1 MAKQTPDPADER
13 SREEQT
19 TADER
24 SREEQT
30 TADERSR
37 EEQTTADERSREEQA
52 AAGAPRWEAPAA
64 GSSRPA
70 TDLAAAAAQLL
81 KGGSRQLDSAALR
94 DALLDLHEF
103 WLTTKATEIG
113 ITPTSGF
120 AIVATGGLGRG
131 ELLPY
136 SDLDL
141 MLLHDNMPG
150 DLVSQVAEL
159 LWYPLWDAN
168 IRIDHSVRTVPEA
181 ITVAGEDISAG
192 LAMLE
197 TRHIAGDSDLSSLL
211 ISGARRQWRT
221 GIASRFDELVAHTEA
236 RWQRSGQI
244 AHRAEPDLKGGR
256 GGLRDIQLLNA
267 LAIAQLADVYP
278 SRSLASPIATL
289 GEAHLALLNVR
300 TELHRV
306 SGRGRE
312 LLLAQHADEIG
323 AALRI
328 GDRFDLARMISDA
341 ARTIS
346 FYVDAGLRTAANALP
361 RRGLAA
367 FRRPVRRPLDEGV
380 IEFAGEVILAR
391 DARPER
397 DPGLILRVAAASA
410 TTGLPMASSTLAR
423 LSETAPELRRPWP
436 RQALKDLL
444 VLLAAGPP
452 ATATI
457 EALDRTGL
465 WGRLFPEWGAVRDLP
480 PRDVVHIWTVDRHL
494 VETVSR
500 ASAFT
505 TRVSRPDL
513 LVLGALVHD
522 IGKGR
527 GGDHSIIGAELATQI
542 GTRLGLWPSD
552 VELLSKMVRHHLL
565 LPHTATR
572 RDLQDPKTIAEVVET
587 LDGDSVLL
595 ELLAVLAEADS
606 LATGP
611 GVWGDWKA
619 SLIGDLVRRC
629 RLVMAGEPLPQPDPI
644 DPRFLSLASDGVHV
658 ELTPGG
664 SPHIYN
670 VTMIAPD
677 RRGLLSKAAGV
688 LALNSLR
695 VHSASVNGH
704 EGSAIN
710 TFVVSPHF
718 GSPPAAELL
727 RQQFILALEG
737 EPDVLASL
745 DRRDRDA
752 AQYGT
757 GRAGETPAGVPVN
770 HAPAPPRIL
779 WSDGAQP
786 GELIVQI
793 RATDRAGLLAR
804 LTAVF
809 ERDGVNIA
817 WAKVTTLGSS
827 VVDVFGIT
835 TVGDAGE
842 VRADLERDLY
852 AVLPAPAPAKPV
864 SEAS

>member
-1 MAKQTPDPADER
+1 MAEHR
-13 SREEQT
+13 GES
-19 TADER
+19 
-24 SREEQT
+24 
-30 TADERSR
+30 
-37 EEQTTADERSREEQA
+37 
-52 AAGAPRWEAPAA
+52 AAGASRWEAPAA

-70 TDLAAAAAQLL
+70 TDLSAAAEQLL
-81 KGGSRQLDSAALR
+81 AGSARQLDSAALR
-94 DALLDLHEF
+94 NALLDLHEF

-141 MLLHDNMPG
+141 MLLHDNMPH
-150 DLVSQVAEL
+150 DVVSQVAEL

-181 ITVAGEDISAG
+181 VSVAGEDISAG

-197 TRHIAGDSDLSSLL
+197 ARHIAGDSELSSLL
-211 ISGARRQWRT
+211 IGGARRQWRT
-221 GIASRFDELVAHTEA
+221 GIASRFEELVEHTKA
-236 RWQRSGQI
+236 RWQRSGEI
-244 AHRAEPDLKGGR
+244 AHRAEPDLKTGR
-256 GGLRDIQLLNA
+256 GGLRDVQLLNA

-278 SRSLASPIATL
+278 SRSLASPTETL

-328 GDRFDLARMISDA
+328 GDRFDLARMLSDA

-361 RRGLAA
+361 RRGFAA
-367 FRRPVRRPLDEGV
+367 LRRPVRRPLDEGV
-380 IEFAGEVILAR
+380 IEFGGEVILAR

-410 TTGLPMASSTLAR
+410 SSGLPMASSTLGR
-423 LSETAPELRRPWP
+423 LVETAPELRTPWP

-444 VLLAAGPP
+444 VMLAAGPT
-452 ATATI
+452 AVATI

-480 PRDVVHIWTVDRHL
+480 PRDIVHIWTVDRHL

-527 GGDHSIIGAELATQI
+527 GGDHSVMGAELATQI
-542 GTRLGLWPSD
+542 GTRMGLWPSD
-552 VELLSKMVRHHLL
+552 VELLSKIVRYHLL

-572 RDLQDPKTIAEVVET
+572 RDLQDPKVIASVVEA
-587 LDGDSVLL
+587 LDGDPVLL
-595 ELLAVLAEADS
+595 ELLHVLAEADS

-629 RLVMAGEPLPQPDPI
+629 RLVMAGEPLPHPDPI
-644 DPRFLSLASDGVHV
+644 DPRHLSLAADVGVHV
-658 ELTPGG
+658 ELDPAD

-670 VTMIAPD
+670 VAMIAPD

-727 RQQFILALEG
+727 RQQFILALDG
-737 EPDVLASL
+737 ELDVLASL

-752 AQYGT
+752 AQHGT
-757 GRAGETPAGVPVN
+757 TRAGDVPAAVPIN
-770 HAPAPPRIL
+770 HAAAPPKIL
-779 WSDGAQP
+779 WSAGAVP
-786 GELIVQI
+786 RELVVQI
-793 RATDRAGLLAR
+793 RATDRAGLLTR

-809 ERDGVNIA
+809 ERDGVDIA

-835 TVGDAGE
+835 ADGA
-842 VRADLERDLY
+842 VRDELERDLY
-852 AVLPAPAPAKPV
+852 AVLPAPPPAKPV

>member
-1 MAKQTPDPADER
+1 MKQTPDPA
-13 SREEQT
+13 
-19 TADER
+19 
-24 SREEQT
+24 
-30 TADERSR
+30 
-37 EEQTTADERSREEQA
+37 
-52 AAGAPRWEAPAA
+52 AGASRKEVPAA
-64 GSSRPA
+64 GSSFEPPKPA
-70 TDLAAAAAQLL
+70 HDLSKAVQQLL
-81 KGGSRQLDSAALR
+81 DGGPKQLDSAALR

-131 ELLPY
+131 EMVPY

-141 MLLHDNMPG
+141 TIVHDNMS
-150 DLVSQVAEL
+150 DELVSSVAEQ

-168 IRIDHSVRTVPEA
+168 IRLDHSVRTVPEA
-181 ITVAGEDISAG
+181 LKVASEDISAG

-197 TRHIAGDSDLSSLL
+197 ARHIAGDAALSALL
-211 ISGARRQWRT
+211 IGGARRQWRT
-221 GIASRFDELVAHTEA
+221 GIASRFEELVEHTQA

-244 AHRAEPDLKGGR
+244 AHRAEPDLKCGR
-256 GGLRDIQLLNA
+256 GGLRDVQLLNA

-278 SRSLASPIATL
+278 SQSLASPTGSL
-289 GEAHLALLNVR
+289 GGAHLALLNVR
-300 TELHRV
+300 TELHRA
-306 SGRGRE
+306 SGRGRDQ
-312 LLLAQHADEIG
+312 LLAQHADEIG
-323 AALRI
+323 AALHI
-328 GDRFDLARMISDA
+328 GDRFDLARMLSDA
-341 ARTIS
+341 ARTVS
-346 FYVDAGLRTAANALP
+346 YYVDAGLRTAGNALP
-361 RRGLAA
+361 RRGFAA
-367 FRRPVRRPLDEGV
+367 LRRPVRRPLDEGV
-380 IEFAGEVILAR
+380 IEFNGEVILAR

-410 TTGLPMASSTLAR
+410 TTGLPISVSTLSR
-423 LSETAPELRRPWP
+423 LADSAPELRAPWP
-436 RQALKDLL
+436 RPALKDLL
-444 VLLAAGPP
+444 VLLAAGPAAV
-452 ATATI
+452 ATV

-527 GGDHSIIGAELATQI
+527 GGDHSIIGGELATQI

-552 VELLSKMVRHHLL
+552 VETLSAIVRYHLL
-565 LPHTATR
+565 LPETATR
-572 RDLQDPKTIAEVVET
+572 KDLQNPDTIDAVVAA
-587 LDGDSVLL
+587 LGGDTVLL
-595 ELLAVLAEADS
+595 ELLHALAEADS

-629 RLVMAGEPLPQPDPI
+629 RLVMAGDPLPQADPI
-644 DPRFLSLASDGVHV
+644 DPRYLELASDVGIHV
-658 ELTPGG
+658 DLTAGE
-664 SPHIYN
+664 SSHTYN

-677 RRGLLSKAAGV
+677 RRGVLSKAAAV

-695 VHSASVNGH
+695 VHSASVNTH

-727 RQQFILALEG
+727 RQQLILAVDGDLDVVATLEQK
-737 EPDVLASL
+737 DL
-745 DRRDRDA
+745 DA
-752 AQYGT
+752 ALVG
-757 GRAGETPAGVPVN
+757 GRAGEVRAAVPINSPA
-770 HAPAPPRIL
+770 APPRLL
-779 WSDGAQP
+779 WHNGRAP
-786 GELIVQI
+786 RELLVEI
-793 RATDRAGLLAR
+793 RSTDRAGLLAT

-809 ERDGVNIA
+809 ERAGVDIA

-827 VVDVFGIT
+827 VVDAFGI
-835 TVGDAGE
+835 VLPSPDEDGSA
-842 VRADLERDLY
+842 RASLENELF
-852 AVLPAPAPAKPV
+852 AVLPAPPPPKPKPV
-864 SEAS
+864 EEAS

>member
-1 MAKQTPDPADER
+1 MTER
-13 SREEQT
+13 KSVP
-19 TADER
+19 
-24 SREEQT
+24 
-30 TADERSR
+30 
-37 EEQTTADERSREEQA
+37 
-52 AAGAPRWEAPAA
+52 AAGAPRWKRPAA
-64 GSSRPA
+64 GTSRPA
-70 TDLAAAAAQLL
+70 TDLATAAEQLVT
-81 KGGSRQLDSAALR
+81 GGARQLDAAALR
-94 DALLDLHEF
+94 DALLDLYDF

-113 ITPTSGF
+113 ITATSGF

-141 MLLHDNMPG
+141 MLLHDNMPPDVVG
-150 DLVSQVAEL
+150 EVAEL

-168 IRIDHSVRTVPEA
+168 IRLDHSVRTVPEA
-181 ITVAGEDISAG
+181 LKVAGEDISAG

-197 TRHIAGDSDLSSLL
+197 ARHIAGDADLSALL
-211 ISGARRQWRT
+211 IGGARRQWRT
-221 GIASRFDELVAHTEA
+221 GIASRFDELVEHTRA
-236 RWQRSGQI
+236 RWQRSGEI
-244 AHRAEPDLKGGR
+244 AHRAEPDLKCGR
-256 GGLRDIQLLNA
+256 GGLRDVQLLNA

-278 SRSLASPIATL
+278 SRSLVSPTETL
-289 GEAHLALLNVR
+289 GGAHLSLLNVR

-306 SGRGRE
+306 AGRGRE

-328 GDRFDLARMISDA
+328 GDRFDLARMLSDA
-341 ARTIS
+341 ARTVS
-346 FYVDAGLRTAANALP
+346 YYVDAGIRTAANALP
-361 RRGLAA
+361 RRGLSAL
-367 FRRPVRRPLDEGV
+367 RRPVRRPLDEGV
-380 IEFAGEVILAR
+380 IEFNGEVILAR

-410 TTGLPMASSTLAR
+410 TTGLPMAASTLSR
-423 LSETAPELRRPWP
+423 LVETAPELRTPWP

-444 VLLAAGPP
+444 VMLAAGPS
-452 ATATI
+452 AVSTI

-513 LVLGALVHD
+513 LVLGALLHD

-527 GGDHSIIGAELATQI
+527 GGDHSVIGAELANQI
-542 GTRLGLWPSD
+542 GNRLGLWPSD
-552 VELLSKMVRHHLL
+552 IAILSKVVRHHLL

-572 RDLQDPKTIAEVVET
+572 RDLQDPKTIATVVDAI
-587 LDGDSVLL
+587 DGDLAVL
-595 ELLAVLAEADS
+595 ELLHVLAEADS

-629 RLVMAGEPLPQPDPI
+629 RLVMAGEPLPHPDPV
-644 DPRFLSLASDGVHV
+644 DPRFISLAAEVGVHV
-658 ELTPGG
+658 ELTPADT
-664 SPHIYN
+664 PHIYH

-727 RQQFILALEG
+727 RQQLILAIDGDL
-737 EPDVLASL
+737 DVLGAL
-745 DRRDRDA
+745 QRKA
-752 AQYGT
+752 ADT
-757 GRAGETPAGVPVN
+757 PAPGRAGEVRAAVPVN
-770 HAPAPPRIL
+770 APAAPSRVL
-779 WSDGAQP
+779 WHDGAGP
-786 GELIVQI
+786 GRAVAEI
-793 RATDRAGLLAR
+793 RTTDRTGLLSV

-809 ERDGVNIA
+809 ERAGVDIA

-827 VVDVFGIT
+827 VVDAFGVVVPT
-835 TVGDAGE
+835 GKESA
-842 VRADLERDLY
+842 VRQALERELF
-852 AVLPAPAPAKPV
+852 AVLPAPPAKKV
-864 SEAS
+864 EEAG

>member
-1 MAKQTPDPADER
+1 MTEQKPD
-13 SREEQT
+13 S
-19 TADER
+19 
-24 SREEQT
+24 
-30 TADERSR
+30 
-37 EEQTTADERSREEQA
+37 
-52 AAGAPRWEAPAA
+52 AAGTSRPVGPKPAKGVPAA
-64 GSSRPA
+64 GTPRPA
-70 TDLAAAAAQLL
+70 TDLAAAAEQLL
-81 KGGSRQLDSAALR
+81 AVGSRQLDSAALR

-131 ELLPY
+131 EMLPY

-141 MLLHDNMPG
+141 MLLHDNMPRAT
-150 DLVSQVAEL
+150 VSQIAEQ

-168 IRIDHSVRTVPEA
+168 IRIDHSVRTVAEA
-181 ITVAGEDISAG
+181 LKVAGEDVSAG

-197 TRHIAGDSDLSSLL
+197 ARHIAGDADLSSLL
-211 ISGARRQWRT
+211 IGGARRQWRT

-236 RWQRSGQI
+236 RWERSGQI
-244 AHRAEPDLKGGR
+244 AHRAEPDLKTGR
-256 GGLRDIQLLNA
+256 GGLRDVQLLNA

-278 SRSLASPIATL
+278 SRSLASPIETL
-289 GEAHLALLNVR
+289 GNAHLALLNVR

-306 SGRGRE
+306 SRRGRE

-323 AALRI
+323 AALKV
-328 GDRFDLARMISDA
+328 GDRFDLARMLSGA

-367 FRRPVRRPLDEGV
+367 FKRPVRRPLDEGV

-423 LSETAPELRRPWP
+423 LVERAPELRTPWP
-436 RQALKDLL
+436 REALKDLL
-444 VLLAAGPP
+444 VMLAAGPS
-452 ATATI
+452 AVATI

-480 PRDVVHIWTVDRHL
+480 PRDVIHIWTVDRHL
-494 VETVSR
+494 VESVSR

-513 LVLGALVHD
+513 LMLGALCHD

-542 GTRLGLWPSD
+542 GTRLGLWPTD
-552 VELLSKMVRHHLL
+552 VELLSKVVRHHLL

-572 RDLQDPKTIAEVVET
+572 RDLQDPKTIAMVIDE
-587 LDGDSVLL
+587 LDGDPVLL
-595 ELLAVLAEADS
+595 ELLHVLAEADS

-619 SLIGDLVRRC
+619 SLIGDLVRRSK
-629 RLVMAGEPLPQPDPI
+629 LVMAGEPLPKPDPI
-644 DPRFLSLASDGVHV
+644 DSRHLSLAADLGVHV
-658 ELTPGG
+658 ELTRGDG
-664 SPHIYN
+664 PHIYN

-727 RQQFILALEG
+727 RQQFILALDG
-737 EPDVLASL
+737 ELDVLDSL

-752 AQYGT
+752 AQHGT
-757 GRAGETPAGVPVN
+757 TRAGDIPDAVPIN
-770 HAPAPPRIL
+770 HATAPPRIL
-779 WSDGAQP
+779 WSDGAAP
-786 GELIVQI
+786 GELVVQI
-793 RATDRAGLLAR
+793 RAGDQAGLLAR

-809 ERDGVNIA
+809 ERDGVDIG

-835 TVGDAGE
+835 AAGDSETVRKDI
-842 VRADLERDLY
+842 ERDLY
-852 AVLPAPAPAKPV
+852 AVLPAPPPVKPV

>member
-1 MAKQTPDPADER
+1 MTKQTPDPA
-13 SREEQT
+13 
-19 TADER
+19 
-24 SREEQT
+24 
-30 TADERSR
+30 
-37 EEQTTADERSREEQA
+37 
-52 AAGAPRWEAPAA
+52 AGASRWEAPAA

-70 TDLAAAAAQLL
+70 NDLSKAAAQLL
-81 KGGSRQLDSAALR
+81 NGGSKQLDSTALR
-94 DALLDLHEF
+94 DALLDLYEF

-113 ITPTSGF
+113 ITATSGF

-141 MLLHDNMPG
+141 TLVHDNMPA
-150 DLVSQVAEL
+150 DIVTQVAEL

-168 IRIDHSVRTVPEA
+168 ISLDHSVRTVPEA
-181 ITVAGEDISAG
+181 LHVAGDDISAG
-192 LAMLE
+192 LAMLDA
-197 TRHIAGDSDLSSLL
+197 RHIAGDSDLSALL
-211 ISGARRQWRT
+211 VGGARRQWRT
-221 GIASRFDELVAHTEA
+221 GIASRFEELVEHTQA
-236 RWQRSGQI
+236 RWQRSGEI
-244 AHRAEPDLKGGR
+244 AHRAEPDLKNGR
-256 GGLRDIQLLNA
+256 GGLRDVQLLNA

-278 SRSLASPIATL
+278 SRSLASPTGTL
-289 GEAHLALLNVR
+289 GDAHLGLLNVR
-300 TELHRV
+300 TELHRT

-312 LLLAQHADEIG
+312 MLQAQYADEIG

-328 GDRFDLARMISDA
+328 GDRFDLARMLSDA

-346 FYVDAGLRTAANALP
+346 YYVDAGLRTAANALP
-361 RRGLAA
+361 RRGFAA
-367 FRRPVRRPLDEGV
+367 LRRPIRRPIDEGV
-380 IEFAGEVILAR
+380 IEFGGEVILAR

-410 TTGLPMASSTLAR
+410 STGLPMAASTLSR
-423 LSETAPELRRPWP
+423 LSEAAPELRTPWP

-444 VLLAAGPP
+444 VMLAAGASMV
-452 ATATI
+452 ATV

-527 GGDHSIIGAELATQI
+527 GGDHSVIGAELAVQI

-552 VELLSKMVRHHLL
+552 VEVLSKIVRYHLL
-565 LPHTATR
+565 LPDTATR
-572 RDLQDPKTIAEVVET
+572 RDLQDPKTIAAVVDA

-595 ELLAVLAEADS
+595 ELLHVLAEADS

-644 DPRFLSLASDGVHV
+644 EPHYLALADEGGVHV
-658 ELTPGG
+658 DIAAVDA
-664 SPHIYN
+664 HVYN

-695 VHSASVNGH
+695 VHSASVNSHG
-704 EGSAIN
+704 GVAIN
-710 TFVVSPHF
+710 TFFVSPHF

-727 RQQFILALEG
+727 RQQFILALDG
-737 EPDVLASL
+737 DLDVIGSL
-745 DRRDRDA
+745 EQRDREA
-752 AQYGT
+752 AAT
-757 GRAGETPAGVPVN
+757 NTTRAGEVRAAVPIN
-770 HAPAPPRIL
+770 HTPAPPRIL
-779 WSDGAQP
+779 WFEGASP
-786 GELIVQI
+786 GEYVVQI
-793 RATDRAGLLAR
+793 RSVDRAGLLAQ
-804 LTAVF
+804 LTAVI
-809 ERDGVNIA
+809 ERDGLDIA

-827 VVDVFGIT
+827 VVDVFGIVVSALAAEP
-835 TVGDAGE
+835 TVDRTAARE
-842 VRADLERDLY
+842 DLERELY
-852 AVLPAPAPAKPV
+852 AVLPAPPPAKPV

>member
-1 MAKQTPDPADER
+1 MTKQTPDPA
-13 SREEQT
+13 
-19 TADER
+19 
-24 SREEQT
+24 
-30 TADERSR
+30 
-37 EEQTTADERSREEQA
+37 
-52 AAGAPRWEAPAA
+52 AGASRWEAPAA

-70 TDLAAAAAQLL
+70 TDLAKAAKQLL
-81 KGGSRQLDSAALR
+81 DGGSKQLDSTALR
-94 DALLDLHEF
+94 DALLDLNEF
-103 WLTTKATEIG
+103 WLTTKAAEIG
-113 ITPTSGF
+113 VTPTSGF

-141 MLLHDNMPG
+141 TLVHDNMPSDIVAG
-150 DLVSQVAEL
+150 VAEL

-168 IRIDHSVRTVPEA
+168 IHLDHSVRTVPEA
-181 ITVAGEDISAG
+181 LQVAGEDISAG
-192 LAMLE
+192 LAMLDA
-197 TRHIAGDSDLSSLL
+197 RHIAGDSDLSALL
-211 ISGARRQWRT
+211 VGGARRQWRT
-221 GIASRFDELVAHTEA
+221 GIASRFEELVDHTQS

-244 AHRAEPDLKGGR
+244 AHRAEPDLKNGR
-256 GGLRDIQLLNA
+256 GGLRDVQLLNA

-278 SRSLASPIATL
+278 SRSLASPTGSL
-289 GEAHLALLNVR
+289 GDAHLALLNVR
-300 TELHRV
+300 TELHRI
-306 SGRGRE
+306 SHRGRE
-312 LLLAQHADEIG
+312 MLLAQYADEIG

-328 GDRFDLARMISDA
+328 GDRFDLARMLSDA

-346 FYVDAGLRTAANALP
+346 YYVDAGVRTAANALP
-361 RRGLAA
+361 RRGFAA
-367 FRRPVRRPLDEGV
+367 LRRPIRRPLDEGV
-380 IEFAGEVILAR
+380 IEFGGEVILAR

-410 TTGLPMASSTLAR
+410 TTGLPMAASTLGR
-423 LSETAPELRRPWP
+423 LSEAAPELRTPWP

-444 VLLAAGPP
+444 VMLAAGP
-452 ATATI
+452 ATVATV

-480 PRDVVHIWTVDRHL
+480 PRDSVHIWTVDRHL

-527 GGDHSIIGAELATQI
+527 GGDHSVIGGDLAIQI
-542 GTRLGLWPSD
+542 GTRLGMWPSD
-552 VELLSKMVRHHLL
+552 VEVLSKIVRYHLL
-565 LPHTATR
+565 LPDTATR
-572 RDLQDPKTIAEVVET
+572 RDLQDPKIIDAVVHA

-595 ELLAVLAEADS
+595 ELLQVLAEADS

-644 DPRFLSLASDGVHV
+644 EPQYLALAAEGGVHV
-658 ELTPGG
+658 DLTPVDA
-664 SPHIYN
+664 HVYN

-695 VHSASVNGH
+695 VHSASANSHDGV
-704 EGSAIN
+704 AIN

-718 GSPPAAELL
+718 GTPPAAELL
-727 RQQFILALEG
+727 RQQFILALDG
-737 EPDVLASL
+737 ELDVIGSL
-745 DRRDRDA
+745 ERRDLEA
-752 AQYGT
+752 AAT
-757 GRAGETPAGVPVN
+757 NTARAGEILAAVPVN
-770 HAPAPPRIL
+770 ESAPPPRIL
-779 WSDGAQP
+779 WFEGTSP
-786 GELIVQI
+786 GEYVVQI
-793 RATDRAGLLAR
+793 RSTDRAGLLAR
-804 LTAVF
+804 LSAVI
-809 ERDGVNIA
+809 ERDGLDIV
-817 WAKVTTLGSS
+817 WARVTTRGSS
-827 VVDVFGIT
+827 VDDVFGI
-835 TVGDAGE
+835 VVPSLAAGAGT
-842 VRADLERDLY
+842 ADYAAAREELEREMY
-852 AVLPAPAPAKPV
+852 AVLPAPPPKPV